1 MSFRMNEFEAYE
13 KYVALKLHFTSE
25 YDYFRYNGKTS
36 VTLKSFNERKDRFHF
51 KRLSKKYDDPTI
63 IDYFIANIVNNN
75 QWIGNMDIATYSQ
88 WSSRIQSIEYLF
100 INDAEKLLTNV
111 TDFDIIFNCDKGN
124 HPKLVKSYLGKK
136 ISLETLVIFE
146 KILQYR
152 KRFDKEIKEQI
163 IWPKVSQLI
172 KKYEPF
178 IEADLGRCKKL
189 LIEKVGELKDE

>member
-13 KYVALKLHFTSE
+13 KYVALKLHFTSK

-36 VTLKSFNERKDRFHF
+36 VTLKSFNERKDKFHF

-75 QWIGNMDIATYSQ
+75 QWVGNMDVATYSE
-88 WSSRIQSIEYLF
+88 WSSRIQSIEYIF
-100 INDAEKLLTNV
+100 NNDAEKLLTNI

-124 HPKLVKSYLGKK
+124 HPKLVKAYLGKK

-178 IEADLGRCKKL
+178 VEADLSRCKKL

>member
-75 QWIGNMDIATYSQ
+75 QWVGNMDMTTYSQ

-100 INDAEKLLTNV
+100 SNDVEKLLTNV

-124 HPKLVKSYLGKK
+124 HPKLLKAYLGKK
-136 ISLETLVIFE
+136 ICLETLVIFE
-146 KILQYR
+146 KLLHYR
-152 KRFDKEIKEQI
+152 KQFDREITETF
-163 IWPKVSQLI
+163 IWPNTSRLI
-172 KKYEPF
+172 EKYEPF
-178 IEADLGRCKKL
+178 VEADVSKCKLMLK
-189 LIEKVGELKDE
+189 EKVKELK